1 MSESKKKENSPQQ
14 KDPMPKT
21 VEGTNYDTNN
31 ELAKT
36 RTPPSGDYSS
46 PPIDEGLDKN
56 SLKMNLIQ
64 VIIRMNSKIEILEK
78 RINELTANTSSQQN
92 QDEENRR
99 AGELNSAKDE
109 LAKKDVELQEK
120 SAEFAQKQAELN
132 NVTEELSRTVAELN
146 NNKELLQKTQEELGV
161 SEGEVA
167 KKDEELQEKSAEFA
181 QKQAELN
188 NVAEELSRTVAELNN
203 NKELLQKTQ
212 EELYVVK
219 SDLAKTEKELKE
231 KWEERFGGFDSA
243 VKPYVDIMKKT
254 IKCESVKNI
263 IGDNVNFDKT
273 DEVLKFIGIVGPDFN
288 YALKVYSSIRDYKK
302 NNRVELTAEEKELID
317 EVNAFYKERENCD
330 FDVLDM
336 LEIITETTLFNKQT
350 MQDIDKPAD
359 ISFRYVETVYV
370 PALRKD
376 SSNIQFKACI
386 KGKK

>member
-1 MSESKKKENSPQQ
+1 M
-14 KDPMPKT
+14 
-21 VEGTNYDTNN
+21 
-31 ELAKT
+31 
-36 RTPPSGDYSS
+36 
-46 PPIDEGLDKN
+46 
-56 SLKMNLIQ
+56 
-64 VIIRMNSKIEILEK
+64 
-78 RINELTANTSSQQN
+78 
-92 QDEENRR
+92 
-99 AGELNSAKDE
+99 
-109 LAKKDVELQEK
+109 
-120 SAEFAQKQAELN
+120 
-132 NVTEELSRTVAELN
+132 
-146 NNKELLQKTQEELGV
+146 
-161 SEGEVA
+161 
-167 KKDEELQEKSAEFA
+167 
-181 QKQAELN
+181 
-188 NVAEELSRTVAELNN
+188 
-203 NKELLQKTQ
+203 
-212 EELYVVK
+212 
-219 SDLAKTEKELKE
+219 KE